1 MNEMRTYQTRLALS
15 CEQAALLD
23 AYAALYGKAER
34 SLFARLSAGE
44 SLSVLKREFIGG
56 LGITARQF
64 NALAA
69 GVRGKIAS
77 VKEVRD
83 RLIEFAKRRI
93 KRAEDV
99 LAEITDKWKRHQKR
113 RRIATLQARLANL
126 ESERDAGKMGI
137 CFGSRK
143 LFREQFALE
152 KNDFASHEEW
162 LAAWRQARSSQF
174 FAMGSRD
181 ETAGCQ
187 SCVAAVQDDGS
198 VTLRLRLPD
207 ALGAGKHLAI
217 ARVRFAYGHDAI
229 VAAIGRNLSEDQAEW
244 QAISY
249 RFVHDARGWRVFV
262 SIAIPEVAVISHRQ
276 AGVIGVDI
284 NADRLAV
291 TETDRFGNPVGSWV
305 IHCVTYGRT
314 SERRAAIVGDAV
326 KQVVAIAVDRR
337 KPIAIEKLDFW
348 KKRATLEAAS
358 GKHARMLCAFAY
370 RRIQAVIR
378 ARSYEAGIAVLE
390 TNPAYSS
397 IIGKYKFA
405 SRYGLSAHNA
415 AACVLARRV
424 ADLGER
430 LPSQFQVTPQLLA
443 KNRSGHVWSLWAIVS
458 RRDRVAHAARRRP
471 GCSTT
476 RSPAARALVSTARP
490 VIPPPSA
497 GAIPAREPSSALFG
511 GRLGQ
516 WG

>member
-1 MNEMRTYQTRLALS
+1 MRMPR
-15 CEQAALLD
+15 C
-23 AYAALYGKAER
+23 
-34 SLFARLSAGE
+34 
-44 SLSVLKREFIGG
+44 
-56 LGITARQF
+56 TAR
-64 NALAA
+64 
-69 GVRGKIAS
+69 RS
-77 VKEVRD
+77 D
-83 RLIEFAKRRI
+83 RSSPGS
-93 KRAEDV
+93 
-99 LAEITDKWKRHQKR
+99 
-113 RRIATLQARLANL
+113 RLANR
-126 ESERDAGKMGI
+126 SA
-137 CFGSRK
+137 CSSGSSS
-143 LFREQFALE
+143 A
-152 KNDFASHEEW
+152 DWAS
-162 LAAWRQARSSQF
+162 RRGSS
-174 FAMGSRD
+174 
-181 ETAGCQ
+181 T
-187 SCVAAVQDDGS
+187 
-198 VTLRLRLPD
+198 
-207 ALGAGKHLAI
+207 
-217 ARVRFAYGHDAI
+217 RFAYGHDAI

-249 RFVHDARGWRVFV
+249 RFVRDAKGWRVFV

-305 IHCVTYGRT
+305 IPCVTYGRA

-337 KPIAIEKLDFW
+337 KPIAIEKLDFG
-348 KKRATLEAAS
+348 KKRATLEAES

-378 ARSYEAGIAVLE
+378 ARSYEAGIEVLD

-430 LPSQFQVTPQLLA
+430 LPSPFQVTPQLLA
-443 KNRSGHVWSLWAIVS
+443 ENRSGHVWSLWAIVS
-458 RRDRVAHAARRRP
+458 RRDRVALAARRRP

-476 RSPAARALVSTARP
+476 RSPAAPALASTARP
-490 VIPPPSA
+490 VIPPPPYS
-497 GAIPAREPSSALFG
+497 AIPAREPSSALFG

>member
-1 MNEMRTYQTRLALS
+1 MRTYQTRLDLS
-15 CEQAALLD
+15 CEQTALLD
-23 AYAALYGKAER
+23 RYAALYGKAER
-34 SLFARLSAGE
+34 SLFARLSA
-44 SLSVLKREFIGG
+44 
-56 LGITARQF
+56 
-64 NALAA
+64 
-69 GVRGKIAS
+69 
-77 VKEVRD
+77 
-83 RLIEFAKRRI
+83 
-93 KRAEDV
+93 
-99 LAEITDKWKRHQKR
+99 
-113 RRIATLQARLANL
+113 ANL
-126 ESERDAGKMGI
+126 ESERDAGKIGI
-137 CFGSRK
+137 CCGSRK

-152 KNDFASHEEW
+152 ENGFASHEEW
-162 LAAWRQARSSQF
+162 LAEWRKARSSQF
-174 FAMGSRD
+174 FAIGSRD

-217 ARVRFAYGHDAI
+217 ERVRFGYGHDAI
-229 VAAIGRNLSEDQAEW
+229 VAAIGRNLSENQAEW

-305 IHCVTYGRT
+305 IQCVTYGRT
-314 SERRAAIVGDAV
+314 SERRAAVLGDAV

-348 KKRATLEAAS
+348 KKRARLEAES
-358 GKHARMLCAFAY
+358 SKQARMLSAFAY
-370 RRIQAVIR
+370 TRMQAVIR
-378 ARSYEAGIAVLE
+378 ARSYDAGIQVLA

-424 ADLGER
+424 DDLGER

-443 KNRSGHVWSLWAIVS
+443 KNRSGHVWSLWAMVS
-458 RRDRVAHAARRRP
+458 RRDRVAHLARRRP

-476 RSPAARALVSTARP
+476 RSLAAPALRSTARP
-490 VIPPPSA
+490 VIPPPPA
-497 GAIPAREPSSALFG
+497 GAIPAREPPSALFG

-516 WG
+516 LG

>member
-1 MNEMRTYQTRLALS
+1 MPSWPR
-15 CEQAALLD
+15 
-23 AYAALYGKAER
+23 
-34 SLFARLSAGE
+34 SAG
-44 SLSVLKREFIGG
+44 I
-56 LGITARQF
+56 
-64 NALAA
+64 
-69 GVRGKIAS
+69 
-77 VKEVRD
+77 
-83 RLIEFAKRRI
+83 
-93 KRAEDV
+93 
-99 LAEITDKWKRHQKR
+99 
-113 RRIATLQARLANL
+113 
-126 ESERDAGKMGI
+126 
-137 CFGSRK
+137 SR
-143 LFREQFALE
+143 
-152 KNDFASHEEW
+152 
-162 LAAWRQARSSQF
+162 
-174 FAMGSRD
+174 
-181 ETAGCQ
+181 
-187 SCVAAVQDDGS
+187 
-198 VTLRLRLPD
+198 
-207 ALGAGKHLAI
+207 
-217 ARVRFAYGHDAI
+217 
-229 VAAIGRNLSEDQAEW
+229 
-244 QAISY
+244 
-249 RFVHDARGWRVFV
+249 
-262 SIAIPEVAVISHRQ
+262 IAIPEVAVISHRQ

-348 KKRATLEAAS
+348 KKRATLEAQS

-378 ARSYEAGIAVLE
+378 ARSYEAGIEVRD

-415 AACVLARRV
+415 AACVIARRV
-424 ADLGER
+424 DGLGER
-430 LPSQFQVTPQLLA
+430 LPSQLQVTPQLLA

-458 RRDRVAHAARRRP
+458 RRDRVAHATRRRP

-476 RSPAARALVSTARP
+476 RSPAAPALASTARP
-490 VIPPPSA
+490 VIPPPPA